1 MASHVRQSVGLALGG
16 KIEDCWTQ
24 KEQVVRAQS
33 STNGQLTPGTGFKV
47 RPFNQ
52 TLQPNPGK
60 THNMA
65 RADAKTA
72 VLADGLRYKS
82 KVSGSPFAATTS
94 FGAATMSCFMC
105 GKHRARSL
113 MGTRKV
119 LGKSQAVCAPSCKE
133 LDAIL
138 AAQAAGTKA

>member
-1 MASHVRQSVGLALGG
+1 MASHARQSVGFALGG
-16 KIEDCWTQ
+16 KILARWTL
-24 KEQVVRAQS
+24 KEQVVLAPSR
-33 STNGQLTPGTGFKV
+33 TNGQLTPGTGLKV
-47 RPFNQ
+47 RLFNQ
-52 TLQPNPGK
+52 PHQPNPGK
-60 THNMA
+60 TYNMA

-119 LGKSQAVCAPSCKE
+119 LGKSQAVCAPSCRE

-138 AAQAAGTKA
+138 AAQAAGAKV

>member
-1 MASHVRQSVGLALGG
+1 
-16 KIEDCWTQ
+16 
-24 KEQVVRAQS
+24 
-33 STNGQLTPGTGFKV
+33 
-47 RPFNQ
+47 
-52 TLQPNPGK
+52 
-60 THNMA
+60 MA

-105 GKHRARSL
+105 GKHRARSM

-119 LGKSQAVCAPSCKE
+119 LGKSQAVCSPSCKA
-133 LDAIL
+133 LDLSLIHISEPTRLRRISYAVFCL
-138 AAQAAGTKA
+138 NKNSNKPSEPVSHARTNEPGARDRFTPPDV

>member
-1 MASHVRQSVGLALGG
+1 
-16 KIEDCWTQ
+16 
-24 KEQVVRAQS
+24 
-33 STNGQLTPGTGFKV
+33 
-47 RPFNQ
+47 
-52 TLQPNPGK
+52 
-60 THNMA
+60 MA

-119 LGKSQAVCAPSCKE
+119 LGKSQAVCAPSCKG
-133 LDAIL
+133 LDEALEAAAAAAATSSSL
-138 AAQAAGTKA
+138 A